1 MKKLIKKLFAKK
13 RKTRKTKGQSLVEF
27 ALTLP
32 ILLMLLSGLTEFGFM
47 LNHYLALV
55 DATREIARMTSSWG
69 HDETIQIGGNDVTF
83 YEAAAGTLVNVIE
96 PRKTDS
102 GNPISYDPNDTTRK
116 IKFLE
121 ERQNCSDDELAN
133 SECND
138 IIISVYGID
147 SATGAALV
155 HRHHWL
161 ELNPVYGSGPQYA
174 YQHGNGRFTAAV
186 IDQNISAITK
196 VNAGIV
202 LVEVFYNYEQVL
214 GLPWLAMLP
223 DPFLLHA
230 YTIMPLSSA
239 EPAAP

>member
-1 MKKLIKKLFAKK
+1 M
-13 RKTRKTKGQSLVEF
+13 
-27 ALTLP
+27 
-32 ILLMLLSGLTEFGFM
+32 
-47 LNHYLALV
+47 
-55 DATREIARMTSSWG
+55 
-69 HDETIQIGGNDVTF
+69 
-83 YEAAAGTLVNVIE
+83 
-96 PRKTDS
+96 
-102 GNPISYDPNDTTRK
+102 
-116 IKFLE
+116 
-121 ERQNCSDDELAN
+121 
-133 SECND
+133 
-138 IIISVYGID
+138 
-147 SATGAALV
+147 V